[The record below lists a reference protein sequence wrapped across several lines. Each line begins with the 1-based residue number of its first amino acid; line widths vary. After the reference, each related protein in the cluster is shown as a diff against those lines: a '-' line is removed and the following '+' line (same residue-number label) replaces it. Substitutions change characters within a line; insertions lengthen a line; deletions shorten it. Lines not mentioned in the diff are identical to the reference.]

1 MAININVENYNSN
14 TYYTGENFSGATDF
28 NFTNPADS
36 TSYVIFQTISIDG
49 KYTSVSPK
57 NFLGTITNSTVVNTV
72 VSPYVLA
79 IVLPPG
85 TSTFTFTPD
94 TAVTGTTYNFR
105 VLRRG
110 AFQPNPPPSPTPSVD
125 PDAEAFLTAAAIT
138 DATITSAVDTL
149 VTDLKTA
156 NIWTK
161 MKAIYPMVGG
171 SATTHK
177 WNLKDPL
184 DTDAAFRLSFVGGWT
199 HSSTGALPNGTN
211 GYANTFLN
219 ANTGL
224 QQFSHHHAFYHNTNN
239 SGIGLR
245 SMGGAQTSASVNF
258 RTTIE
263 SNGTTLTFRDL
274 GIINSETGLTATT
287 LKGFRASSRTA
298 NNNIF
303 IVKADGTSTTSTTS
317 TAANALPALTC
328 YVGAHNAS
336 GTAGN
341 YAIMS
346 IAFHS
351 IGDGL
356 SAAEGLSLR
365 NAVETF
371 QTTLG
376 RQV

>member
-57 NFLGTITNSTVVNTV
+57 NFLGTITNSTVVDTV

-105 VLRRG
+105 VSRRG
-110 AFQPNPPPSPTPSVD
+110 AFQPNPPPPPTPPID

-138 DATITSAVDTL
+138 DATITSAVNTL

-161 MKAIYPMVGG
+161 MHAIYPFVGG
-171 SATTHK
+171 TATTHK
-177 WNLKDPL
+177 WNLKNPL

-211 GYANTFLN
+211 GYADTFFNTDDTTS
-219 ANTGL
+219 TGL
-224 QQFSHHHAFYHNTNN
+224 QSFGVYTRTNPTFAINAIEYPTGLRNGIYWIRINSTAPTVSNFRSGNRSENINGVTGFLAQSRYSTTQWYVNNN
-239 SGIGLR
+239 SIN
-245 SMGGAQTSASVNF
+245 QEITDTVPSVLSPEIT
-258 RTTIE
+258 RTF
-263 SNGTTLTFRDL
+263 TL
-274 GIINSETGLTATT
+274 
-287 LKGFRASSRTA
+287 
-298 NNNIF
+298 
-303 IVKADGTSTTSTTS
+303 
-317 TAANALPALTC
+317 AA
-328 YVGAHNAS
+328 YSNAS
-336 GTAGN
+336 IISNFSTQEL
-341 YAIMS
+341 S
-346 IAFHS
+346 FAFH
-351 IGDGL
+351 
-356 SAAEGLSLR
+356 AEPLLTTEMEDFY
-365 NAVETF
+365 NAIQTF
-371 QTTLG
+371 QTTLD
-376 RQV
+376 RNV